1 MLARVSSSR
10 RTPSARFQQLASRLA
25 DKPVIWLSFVV
36 AMFTWP
42 ILRSIRAERF
52 LPRDRPVL
60 AAVRPFTL
68 RDQNG
73 DELGPAELR
82 GRIWVASFNAVECK
96 ARCAEAER
104 TMKAMAQVRHRTRN
118 LGDAIR
124 LVTFMVD
131 PEHTTAEQMSELSAT
146 HRANHGAWRFVSGAP
161 ARMGDVLHDFQV
173 VAADL
178 QSRVALVDG
187 NLQIRGYYDLADE
200 SALGRLLRDVSLLV
214 SRGN

>member
-1 MLARVSSSR
+1 MLTRVSTSR
-10 RTPSARFQQLASRLA
+10 QGPSARLQRLASRLA
-25 DKPVIWLSFVV
+25 DKPIFWLAFVV
-36 AMFTWP
+36 VMFTWP
-42 ILRSIRAERF
+42 ILRSIHAERD

-82 GRIWVASFNAVECK
+82 GRIWVASFNAVECEP
-96 ARCAEAER
+96 RCAEAER

-131 PEHTTAEQMSELSAT
+131 LEHATAEQMSELLAT
-146 HRANHGAWRFVSGAP
+146 HRAHHGAWRFVSGAP
-161 ARMGDVLHDFQV
+161 ARMGEVLHDFQV
-173 VAADL
+173 VAGAP

-187 NLQIRGYYDLADE
+187 SLQIRGYYDLTDE
-200 SALGRLLRDVSLLV
+200 AALALLLRDVSLLV
-214 SRGN
+214 SRGS